1 MRKFAS
7 TKQKWLFL
15 VWMCNSNNWGLL
27 AFGVC
32 LIKAKK
38 ENYECDLSHIG
49 VIMKVALMLR

>member
-1 MRKFAS
+1 MVVS
-7 TKQKWLFL
+7 GLD
-15 VWMCNSNNWGLL
+15 VCNSNNWGLL

-38 ENYECDLSHIG
+38 ENYKCDLSHIG